1 MKNVALSLTMLV
13 CSVSGAASA
22 ESGISGQYLEVR
34 TCDVYT
40 GPCFANGEMGLTGR
54 EAILVW
60 SVSKGAWDG
69 VDLSG
74 LSVIAALETKDT
86 LGDVLDQQ
94 LESEAALIMDER
106 ATLEQRSALE
116 AMVRAKAGHVIGEVK
131 NITAS
136 PIRTKLGTCDKS
148 GCAEVTAGE
157 LVNIST
163 RCMGGD
169 DHVCGNEST
178 FYPPLTKVS
187 GAYPVYTN
195 VAAYQGDAL
204 DLTWAATEQR
214 GAFLGSFEY

>member
-1 MKNVALSLTMLV
+1 MKSTALFLAMVV
-13 CSVSGAASA
+13 CSVTGVALA
-22 ESGISGQYLEVR
+22 ESTISGQYLEVR

-60 SVSKGAWDG
+60 SVNKGAWDG

-74 LSVIAALETKDT
+74 LSVIAAVETKDT
-86 LGDVLDQQ
+86 LGDVADQQ
-94 LESEAALIMDER
+94 LESEAALIVDER
-106 ATLEQRSALE
+106 ATSEQRTALE
-116 AMVRAKAGHVIGEVK
+116 SMVRAKAGHLLGEVK
-131 NITAS
+131 HVSSS
-136 PIRTKLGTCDKS
+136 PISSKLATCDKS

-169 DHVCGNEST
+169 DHICGNEST